1 MIEYLENEYLAP
13 NPITRLYSKYLAD
26 HTVALTADDI
36 RGGVLP
42 TVLPSTGVGM
52 LVNGLPGIR
61 SSCNCGRQ
69 GYRHSS
75 LWPSAGAPRSAR
87 ACFRKS
93 ESRRVIAQAEAPQ
106 STAETRGSSPAFK
119 LKGGNSD
126 I

>member
-13 NPITRLYSKYLAD
+13 NTITRLYSKYLAD
-26 HTVALTADDI
+26 NTVALTADDI

-42 TVLPSTGVGM
+42 TVLPSTGVRM
-52 LVNGLPGIR
+52 LVNGLPGIT
-61 SSCNCGRQ
+61 SCNCGRQ

-75 LWPSAGAPRSAR
+75 LWPSAAAHRSAR

-93 ESRRVIAQAEAPQ
+93 EGRRVIAEGEAPQ

-126 I
+126 S